1 MPRLMTNDIAP
12 RLPVRQTAILSDTTP
27 PKVEDRRVW
36 QAIQALQEKKVVA
49 PVILDI
55 GRLTSIADYFIIA
68 TGMSSRHVQSLADE
82 VERQLGLLRAYPRHI
97 EGYADGQ
104 WVLMDY
110 GDFIVHIF
118 TPEQRDFY
126 SLERLWSD
134 AGKLVLEE
142 GKSLPVM

>member
-1 MPRLMTNDIAP
+1 MTNDTAP
-12 RLPVRQTAILSDTTP
+12 RLPVRKLAVPAETTP

-36 QAIQALQEKKVVA
+36 QVIHALQEKKAVA

-68 TGMSSRHVQSLADE
+68 TGTSSRHVQALADE
-82 VERQLGLLRAYPRHI
+82 VERQLGLLKTYPRHI

-110 GDFIVHIF
+110 GDFIVHVF

-126 SLERLWSD
+126 GLERLWSD
-134 AGKLVLEE
+134 AGKLVLQE
-142 GKSLPVM
+142 GESLPVM